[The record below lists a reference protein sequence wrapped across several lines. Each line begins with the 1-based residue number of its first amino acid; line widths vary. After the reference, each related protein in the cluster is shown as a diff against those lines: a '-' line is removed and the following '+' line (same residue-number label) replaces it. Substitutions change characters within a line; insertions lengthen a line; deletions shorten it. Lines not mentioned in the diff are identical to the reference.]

1 MTTRHYACLPRAA
14 VSDGRHSI
22 MTIQDAHIELIRQW
36 RNAQMDVLRQKEP
49 LTEEGQTS
57 YYSRCIWPT
66 LVERHPANI
75 LLAFL
80 EDERLVG
87 YGGLVHISWPDQR
100 AEVSFLL
107 KPALASNA
115 ADYEARFSAFL
126 SLLKQLAF
134 GDLGIERLW
143 TETFASRGHHI
154 AVLEANGFRPEGCLR
169 GHVRIAGARLDSLLH
184 GCLANEG

>member
-14 VSDGRHSI
+14 VSDGRYSI
-22 MTIQDAHIELIRQW
+22 MTIQDAHVEPIRQW
-36 RNAQMDVLRQKEP
+36 RNAQIDILRQKEP
-49 LTEEGQTS
+49 LTKEGQTS
-57 YYSRCIWPT
+57 YYTRCIWPT
-66 LVERHPANI
+66 LVERHPTNI

-107 KPALASNA
+107 NPALTSNV
-115 ADYEARFSAFL
+115 ADYAARFSAFL

-134 GDLGIERLW
+134 RDLGIERLW
-143 TETFASRGHHI
+143 TETFASRGRHI
-154 AVLEANGFRPEGCLR
+154 AVLEANGFRLEGRLR
-169 GHVRIAGARLDSLLH
+169 GHVRIAGARIDSLLH
-184 GCLANEG
+184 GCLPDEG